1 MEGHR
6 RKVVGVSVASVA
18 ALIAKV
24 SPVVVGSVL
33 SLYVAWW
40 LYRHARSKRVD

>member
-6 RKVVGVSVASVA
+6 RKVVGVSVASMA
-18 ALIAKV
+18 ALIVKV
-24 SPVVVGSVL
+24 SPIIVGSAL

-40 LYRHARSKRVD
+40 LYKHAGSKRAD